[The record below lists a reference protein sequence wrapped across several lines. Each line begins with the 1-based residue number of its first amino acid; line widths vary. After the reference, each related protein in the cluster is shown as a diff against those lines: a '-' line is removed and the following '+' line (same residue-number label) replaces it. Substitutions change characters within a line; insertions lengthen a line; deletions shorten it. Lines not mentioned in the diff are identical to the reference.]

1 MEGVVAML
9 EWSKGLELGV
19 DKMDA
24 THREFVD
31 QLNAL
36 AVVPDGEFLALL
48 DEFIAH
54 TVEHFEQEKR
64 WMTQMPFPPLHCHTA
79 EHDGVLEAM
88 RETRKYVQDGRVDVG
103 RVLARELGP
112 WFASHAATMDAMLAH
127 ALKASGIDP
136 EQTPVSRAESAN
148 A

>member
-1 MEGVVAML
+1 ML

-19 DKMDA
+19 EKMDA

-31 QLNAL
+31 RLNTLSA
-36 AVVPDGEFLALL
+36 APDAEFLALL

-79 EHDGVLEAM
+79 EHDGVLEVM
-88 RETRKYVQDGRVDVG
+88 REARQHVQDGRIKVG
-103 RVLARELGP
+103 RVLAHELAP
-112 WFASHAATMDAMLAH
+112 WFASHASTMDAMLAH
-127 ALKASGIDP
+127 ALKANGIDP

>member
-1 MEGVVAML
+1 MSML

-19 DKMDA
+19 EKMDA

-31 QLNAL
+31 RLNAL
-36 AVVPDGEFLALL
+36 SAAPDSEFLALL

-79 EHDGVLEAM
+79 EHDGVLEVM
-88 RETRKYVQDGRVDVG
+88 REARQHVQEGRVNVG
-103 RVLARELGP
+103 RVLAHELAP
-112 WFASHAATMDAMLAH
+112 WFASHASTMDAMLAH

-136 EQTPVSRAESAN
+136 EQTPVPRAESAD

>member
-1 MEGVVAML
+1 MSTL
-9 EWSKGLELGV
+9 EWSKSLELGIER
-19 DKMDA
+19 MDA

-31 QLNAL
+31 RLNAL
-36 AVVPDGEFLALL
+36 AAVPDGEFLTLL

-54 TVEHFEQEKR
+54 SVEHFEQEKR
-64 WMTQMPFPPLHCHTA
+64 WMTQIPFPPLHCHTA

-88 RETRKYVQDGRVDVG
+88 RETRQYVQDGRVDVG
-103 RVLARELGP
+103 RVLARELAP
-112 WFASHAATMDAMLAH
+112 WFASHASTMDAMLAH

-136 EQTPVSRAESAN
+136 DHAPASQAESAN